1 MDVIHKLKTS
11 KNFQDFI
18 SKFLKLHTEYLEIT
32 EKFFSSDSY
41 SKQAMDNALIVI
53 VNSPE
58 FTCDGAK
65 AAEILAKQ
73 CDAILR
79 KGSKIVSDAE
89 IDERL
94 SQLVTIF
101 SYVDG
106 KDIFLRFYSRNLAN
120 RLINST
126 YISQVRRVNLI
137 NDKYL
142 FANSIGPLPRTP
154 RRT

>member
-1 MDVIHKLKTS
+1 MSEIHKLKTS
-11 KNFQDFI
+11 KNYQEYI
-18 SKFLKLHTEYLEIT
+18 TTFLNIHNRYFYITKEY
-32 EKFFSSDSY
+32 FSSDSY
-41 SKQAMDNALIVI
+41 SKEAMDNALEKI

-73 CDAILR
+73 CDALLR
-79 KGSKIVSDAE
+79 KGSKIVSEAE

-94 SQLVTIF
+94 AQLVTIF

-126 YISQVRRVNLI
+126 YISQVAST
-137 NDKYL
+137 Y
-142 FANSIGPLPRTP
+142 
-154 RRT
+154 

>member
-1 MDVIHKLKTS
+1 MNEIYKLKTS
-11 KNFQDFI
+11 KNYQDYI
-18 SKFLKLHTEYLEIT
+18 TTFLNIHNRYLSIT
-32 EKFFSSDSY
+32 NDYFSSDSY
-41 SKQAMDNALIVI
+41 SKEAMDNALEKIA
-53 VNSPE
+53 NSPE

-79 KGSKIVSDAE
+79 KGSKIVSEAE

-94 SQLVTIF
+94 AQLVTIF

-126 YISQVRRVNLI
+126 YISQVCIFPQTR
-137 NDKYL
+137 
-142 FANSIGPLPRTP
+142 
-154 RRT
+154 